1 METSTLTRQEWAQ
14 KRHND
19 LFDEFSALIESGVK
33 SRKAVDELKDKY
45 QIQNYQSAYRIIAKV
60 RNERENQPAS

>member
-19 LFDEFSALIESGVK
+19 LYDEFSALIASGIK
-33 SRKAVDELKDKY
+33 SRKAVDALKEKY
-45 QIQNYQSAYRIIAKV
+45 SIQNYQSAYRIIAKI
-60 RNERENQPAS
+60 RDERKLEASS